1 VFTTVISP
9 QVLREHLGEPK
20 FVVIDTRHLLADF
33 GHGKREYDAGHI
45 PGAFFAAF
53 EEDLAGAKTGKNGR
67 HPVPEPE
74 AFAGFLRSLRVHDA
88 TQIVAYDDGAD
99 MFAPRLWMLARWI
112 GHDAVA
118 VLDGGIKAW
127 KALGYPI
134 TTEVPARL
142 GGGTL
147 RVRMN
152 DELLVDSAYVLAHH
166 TNPEIHLLDARASD
180 RFAGQNETIDPVA
193 GHIPGS
199 HNRWFKR
206 NFDESGH
213 LKSADVLRH
222 EFADAGDPKSI
233 VHTCGSGV
241 SSAANLLAMEIAGL
255 HGSRLYGGSW
265 SEWIADP
272 ARPITTGPGAAAK

>member
-1 VFTTVISP
+1 MFTTVIPP
-9 QVLREHLGEPK
+9 QALHEHLGEAK

-45 PGAFFAAF
+45 PGAFFADF
-53 EEDLAGAKTGKNGR
+53 EEDLAGTKTGTNGR
-67 HPVPEPE
+67 HPVPSPE
-74 AFAGFLRSLRVHDA
+74 DFAGFLRSLRVHDA

-99 MFAPRLWMLARWI
+99 MFAPRLWLLARWI

-127 KALGYPI
+127 KALGYHV

-147 RVRMN
+147 RVRQN
-152 DELLVDSAYVLAHH
+152 HDLLVNADFVLANH
-166 TNPEIHLLDARASD
+166 TNPDTHLLDARAAD
-180 RFAGQNETIDPVA
+180 RFAGENETIDPVA

-199 HNRWFKR
+199 RNRWFKR
-206 NFDESGH
+206 NFDESGSFKNAET
-213 LKSADVLRH
+213 LRAEFSA
-222 EFADAGDPKSI
+222 AGDPKNV

-265 SEWIADP
+265 SEWIADQE
-272 ARPITTGPGAAAK
+272 RPITTGPGADAK

>member
-9 QVLREHLGEPK
+9 EALHEHLGEPK

-33 GHGKREYDAGHI
+33 SHGKREYDAGHI

-53 EEDLAGAKTGKNGR
+53 EDDLAGEKTGKNGR
-67 HPVPEPE
+67 HPVPLPE

-99 MFAPRLWMLARWI
+99 MFAPRLWLLAKWI
-112 GHDAVA
+112 GHESVA
-118 VLDGGIKAW
+118 VLDGGIKSW
-127 KALGYPI
+127 KALGYPVS
-134 TTEVPARL
+134 TEVPARL

-147 RVRMN
+147 RVNLRT
-152 DELLVDSAYVLAHH
+152 DLIVDAAHVLAHH
-166 TNPEIHLLDARASD
+166 NDPNTHLLDARASD
-180 RFAGQNETIDPVA
+180 RFAGHNETIDPVA

-206 NFDESGH
+206 NFDDTGK
-213 LKSADVLRH
+213 LKSGEHLRA
-222 EFADAGDPKSI
+222 EFSDAGDPKQV

-255 HGSRLYGGSW
+255 HGSKLYGGSW

-272 ARPITTGPGAAAK
+272 SRPIKTIPHEG

>member
-1 VFTTVISP
+1 MVYTTVISP
-9 QVLREHLGEPK
+9 QVAARAPLGEPK
-20 FVVIDTRHLLADF
+20 SSSSSTRAPSCLSDF
-33 GHGKREYDAGHI
+33 SHGKREYDAGHI

-127 KALGYPI
+127 KALGYPV

-152 DELLVDSAYVLAHH
+152 EELLVDAAYVLANH
-166 TNPEIHLLDARASD
+166 TQSPEI
-180 RFAGQNETIDPVA
+180 TCA
-193 GHIPGS
+193 GHDDAPRGTRS
-199 HNRWFKR
+199 PDRTKR
-206 NFDESGH
+206 STRSPDTFP
-213 LKSADVLRH
+213 VR
-222 EFADAGDPKSI
+222 
-233 VHTCGSGV
+233 T
-241 SSAANLLAMEIAGL
+241 IAGL
-255 HGSRLYGGSW
+255 SGTSMRRAL
-265 SEWIADP
+265 
-272 ARPITTGPGAAAK
+272 

>member
-9 QVLREHLGEPK
+9 QALHEHLGEPK
-20 FVVIDTRHLLADF
+20 FVVIDTRHLLSDF
-33 GHGKREYDAGHI
+33 AYGKREYDAGHI
-45 PGAFFAAF
+45 PGAFFVAF
-53 EEDLAGAKTGKNGR
+53 EEDLAGAKTGTNGR
-67 HPVPEPE
+67 HPVPDPE

-99 MFAPRLWMLARWI
+99 MFAPRLWMLVRWI

-118 VLDGGIKAW
+118 VLDGGFKAW
-127 KALGYPI
+127 KALGYPA

-147 RVRMN
+147 RVNRR
-152 DELLVDSAYVLAHH
+152 DDILVDAAYVLAHH
-166 TNPEIHLLDARASD
+166 RDPDLHLLDARAAD

-199 HNRWFKR
+199 HNRWFKH
-206 NFDESGH
+206 NFDDAGN
-213 LKSADVLRH
+213 LKSADVLRA
-222 EFADAGDPKSI
+222 EFESAGEPKQI

-272 ARPITTGPGAAAK
+272 SRPITTGSGAEE